1 LAPPPLRLSPAAL
14 RPSIHLAARWSLS
27 PRVDWP
33 TARRRLE
40 LVQSFPRAPRGTQIR
55 PVSVGGVPA
64 EELRPPGSGGEL
76 RSPGADD
83 HKLLVYFHGGGYV
96 VGSPRTH
103 RSPVG
108 RMAGAFGGTALSV
121 AYRLAPEHPYPAA
134 LDDARAVW
142 RALIDERGLDPAR
155 IVVAGDSAGAG
166 LTLALALAL
175 RDAGEPLPAALGLIS
190 PWLDLTLDTDGRRPP
205 APRDVILT
213 RGLVRAFAAAYLAG
227 APAGEPAVSPL
238 YGELAGLPPLVVHT
252 SAEEL
257 IRADGERLV
266 ARARAAGLTV
276 THEELPGLWHDP
288 HLSAALMAE
297 PGGSAPLRMAG
308 ALRAHAAGI

>member
-1 LAPPPLRLSPAAL
+1 VLSLSLPPAAL
-14 RPSIHLAARWSLS
+14 RPIIHLAARWSLS

-40 LVQSFPRAPRGTQIR
+40 LVQSFPGAPRGTEIR
-55 PVSVGGVPA
+55 PVSVGGVAA
-64 EELRPPGSGGEL
+64 EELRPPGSG
-76 RSPGADD
+76 AT
-83 HKLLVYFHGGGYV
+83 LLVYFHGGGYV

-103 RSPVG
+103 RSLVG
-108 RMAGAFGGTALSV
+108 RMAGAFGGPALSV
-121 AYRLAPEHPYPAA
+121 AYRLAPEHPHPAA

-155 IVVAGDSAGAG
+155 IVVAGDSAGGG
-166 LTLALALAL
+166 LTLALALGL

-190 PWLDLTLDTDGRRPP
+190 PWLDLTLDADGRRPP
-205 APRDVILT
+205 APRDLVLT
-213 RGLVRAFAAAYLAG
+213 RGLLSAFAAAYLTG

-238 YGELAGLPPLVVHT
+238 HGKLAGLSPLVVHT
-252 SAEEL
+252 SEEEL

-288 HLSAALMAE
+288 HVSGALMAE
-297 PGGSAPLRMAG
+297 PGASAPLRMAG
-308 ALRAHAAGI
+308 ALRSHVAGT

>member
-1 LAPPPLRLSPAAL
+1 MPVSPAAL

-40 LVQSFPRAPRGTQIR
+40 LVQSFPGPPRGTRVR
-55 PVSVGGVPA
+55 PVSVGGVAA
-64 EELRPPGSGGEL
+64 EELRPPGDV
-76 RSPGADD
+76 DD
-83 HKLLVYFHGGGYV
+83 YRLLLYFHGGGYV

-103 RSPVG
+103 RSLVG
-108 RMAGAFGGTALSV
+108 RMAGAFGAPALSV
-121 AYRLAPEHPYPAA
+121 DYRLAPEHPHPAA

-142 RALIDERGLDPAR
+142 RALIDERGLQPAR
-155 IVVAGDSAGAG
+155 VAVAGDSAGG
-166 LTLALALAL
+166 GLALALAQAL

-190 PWLDLTLDTDGRRPP
+190 PWLDLTLEADGRRP
-205 APRDVILT
+205 AEPRDVVLS
-213 RGLVRAFAAAYLAG
+213 RGLMRAFAAAYLAG
-227 APAGEPAVSPL
+227 SPAAEPAVSPL
-238 YGELAGLPPLVVHT
+238 HGGLTGLPPLVVHT

-266 ARARAAGLTV
+266 TRARAAGLAV

-288 HLSAALMAE
+288 HVSATLLAE
-297 PGGSAPLRMAG
+297 PGGGAPLRMAG
-308 ALRAHAAGI
+308 ALRAHGAGL